1 MGFKVSCCG
10 RRLIKRWFHS
20 TLYNGGL
27 FKNWW
32 WISSI
37 SSSFNGFFLTHTHTH
52 MEYSIEDTIHSIVW
66 DLILSRMAAKNESFN
81 DKILCVGVVV
91 RKSIWGAKCFS
102 RSVSSISLFLLY
114 SFSTYF
120 SFLSIYLSIYFF
132 YSTLR
137 VLVSLI
143 FFLVL
148 VLFFQRERMFQLVF
162 FFSSSFFLLTI
173 IHSMLLLLSLLLYA
187 DTTRVETNWIES
199 FQDGR
204 SRKLV
209 SDAMVVLVQ
218 LKCSL

>member
-102 RSVSSISLFLLY
+102 RSVSSISL
-114 SFSTYF
+114 SFSFILFQLISLFYRYIFPFISFTQLF
-120 SFLSIYLSIYFF
+120 GCLFLSF
-132 YSTLR
+132 
-137 VLVSLI
+137 
-143 FFLVL
+143 FFLFL
-148 VLFFQRERMFQLVF
+148 
-162 FFSSSFFLLTI
+162 FSSSNVNECF
-173 IHSMLLLLSLLLYA
+173 
-187 DTTRVETNWIES
+187 N
-199 FQDGR
+199 
-204 SRKLV
+204 
-209 SDAMVVLVQ
+209 
-218 LKCSL
+218 